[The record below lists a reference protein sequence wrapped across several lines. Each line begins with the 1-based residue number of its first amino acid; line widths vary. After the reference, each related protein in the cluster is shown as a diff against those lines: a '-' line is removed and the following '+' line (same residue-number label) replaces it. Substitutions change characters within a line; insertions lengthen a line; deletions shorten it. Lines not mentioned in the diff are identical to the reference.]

1 MRAFAVVFILC
12 SVILSLLTG
21 NLLADECS
29 CLDMSSSACRT
40 WGSSGTGFR
49 WITDSNPSSSI
60 SLTSGPCGGSGES
73 GTAYIHAY
81 LNASSSQCDGTP
93 CNGDSVSWGRFAKI
107 KISGNQEA
115 FQHIFPE
122 GLFFRGDHV
131 YQAETPYYSGVSVTE
146 TNTECDLKMSQGTQL
161 LRIALYASVAQC
173 NSTYSGSKFTIQIKF
188 YEARNEAF
196 TRFSMLDAVSGS
208 ITVNN
213 NPQTSFDP
221 ENFIPDVREGTANG
235 WIEKTTY
242 DLTDETT
249 DSRWKAN
256 YRNTW
261 NCEYTT
267 NGLEQTSTSA
277 PGELIPSTKTV
288 YRLKLPGFKRS
299 MYGLPGYA
307 AQEGWSYKWDTTET
321 YIQYQGEGK
330 VIRFYCESPADNEE
344 TNKRYLIR
352 RVECLSGGQQPDNQW
367 YINYT
372 YNSPAKIAN
381 IHNGSD
387 PDDPNTVNSATIQ
400 YLYEWDG
407 NAVDV
412 SYKTRPTTIGTWQTE
427 RQWQVAFDAQDRAI
441 KYDAGCS
448 SGCSGSG
455 EFENVTYLDPAQ
467 FDLTG
472 YEYLVKEKKDP
483 NGTVLLENTYDVID
497 FGQWVPAYW
506 LYLRNMSF
514 ELPDVTDCEEQPDD
528 FTGWYYSSLPSS
540 PYLEICHLTGDPNNS
555 TIPDGD
561 QYVRP
566 NGNTIEKP
574 FECYL
579 SPQTQYY
586 LSAQIRADV
595 DPGHTS
601 RAIIELFYDDGF
613 SETLLSVI
621 DVNDIG
627 QIELVE
633 GQWVKREDDAIDC
646 PPEIEEL
653 TEGTFV
659 LRVWG
664 QYVDIDDIHL
674 SGSVWVGGNSRPVV
688 VQQKVYDED
697 SQSLKTAM
705 TRSFDTDN
713 FIVTEKQYLS
723 ETEYR
728 LTKYTYTDRTFSR
741 LASKVKYED
750 LSGDALTGNSF
761 MTTYG
766 GDDPNRIFITTY
778 PSGKRADYQI
788 YGDSGNPV
796 ESYVVNLDNDVN
808 SLRETFTYENM
819 EYYEFYGDTLD
830 YRLKTHTNARGGVTE
845 YQYNENGVHLLD
857 KQIEPATAAGRQ
869 ETTYRYDDARRVTK
883 EIRKDTNGDNV
894 YTTYNYNPATG
905 YLDSVTVGTST
916 TTYLYNAFGQMTRQ
930 INPDGVKT
938 GTSYGM
944 GGEVVSEFVIEGHRD
959 PNDADTTLTL
969 ISQTRYTYTDEGQ
982 IDLIGKYKSDES
994 FSYQSDMSNPA
1005 NWILTKYE
1013 YYSDGKKK
1021 KTIEDYG
1028 TSRANLTTE
1037 YFYNYQG
1044 EIEKI
1049 LYPTGKWV
1057 KTTRDGRG
1065 LVILEQTGY
1074 GTDTVVLETA
1084 YNYDAN
1090 GNLQQQ
1096 SNPDGS
1102 VLIYTYDNY
1111 DRLKRTYQGS
1121 LSGPYTENFYN
1132 NAGDTIRQITCEADS
1147 DVISDS
1153 RMEYDV
1159 LGNLNSEWVCVD
1171 PNMPDGL
1178 NDRVTSY
1185 VYDVA
1190 GNLRQEVR
1198 AWLTDSDPN
1207 GSPDPNGIVTEYL
1220 YDAQGR
1226 RIQTIEPKGIVHSVF
1241 YTAAGL
1247 PEMIVSPNDPFDPNA
1262 FITNNIYDGYGR
1274 LEKTI
1279 DPMGHT
1285 TEYLYNS
1292 LNQLTRQV
1300 VYDCNETPL
1309 DTGDDFAVRQ
1319 QRAEYDNL
1327 GNVTRQAVM
1336 ANPAT
1341 SAAITL
1347 GVDLVTD
1354 FVVDPNDGLL
1364 KEQITYYGT
1373 APTVAKTIFGYD
1385 AIGRR
1390 IQTTDPA
1397 GNQETIVY
1405 YSDGEKNA
1413 LVEKIEQKEVDSENP
1428 QAYYTITTFFEYD
1441 DFGRLSARI
1450 LDEDGDGTSDVTDP
1464 KTSFTYDAL
1473 DRTKTETAPDNVV
1486 TFYDYDGFG
1495 NVKTKIEDYVD
1506 GTPDSNA
1513 DRTTEFV
1520 YNRLNRQY
1528 QIKAYDP
1535 NDTTAHVAIQTTT
1548 YEYDRNGNVTQITYP
1563 DDMSV
1568 QYAYNLLNKVDTE
1581 TKRDGT
1587 EVYYWYDQRGNLTV
1601 ESDDAEGFDSTLT
1614 PHLLTEFKYNA
1625 VGNLV
1630 YAWKAVDLDEVS
1642 ESWFTYNGFGA
1653 RTSETVQ
1660 YDNALTKTT
1669 TWTYDGSGNRITQ
1682 THGDTVLTYTH
1693 DGLGRIQTI
1702 DKGDDEIVSYAY
1714 LGRNAKSIDYTQAET
1729 SQNFYYDELGRIEEC
1744 QSIDP
1749 AVQTI
1754 LDFQYTYDDVGNR
1767 DTCKY
1772 NHLATPVWDV
1782 YEYDSLRRLEKVTY
1796 ADADGYVAFATEG
1809 TENTE
1814 GIHLAFL
1821 AEMASQWV
1829 ENESADYTDF
1839 TDYITKNAV
1848 HPVNFVKEFPVD
1860 TEQVK
1865 RQILS
1870 LLITVDNPEIEK
1882 LVNSIKS
1889 VAPVAYD
1896 PDMPIYT
1903 LAEFGEKIPNN
1914 FTTETCRDEDD
1925 QIIAQII
1932 YDNKGRMVLF
1942 AMYPDVGGTIVI
1954 SMTYDNQGNM
1964 TSETFTTFDEDGNII
1979 DTVDML
1985 AQQETLLAESSMAAM
2000 SLSLDG
2006 GTVMMSSTPEAMKTK
2021 TDEFGYDHL
2030 GNRTTV
2036 YLDKNTMSQETLEY
2050 SHNIVNQYAGYESS
2064 LFGGQIFTT
2073 YSVSHNDNGNLETDE
2088 NGKSYFYDYR
2098 NRLIEVQ
2105 DSNSVT
2111 IAEYTFDALGR
2122 RISKTVGFEKTY
2134 FFYDPQGRVIAEYEG
2149 STPGLTREYVW
2160 GNNVN
2165 EILAMFTPYHEGD
2178 PDDWDAFVDFCA
2190 TWLLS
2195 SGQQGYD
2202 DNFDYVNDNKIDLK
2216 DFAHWASVWDIPS
2229 SIESDWYYLTDA
2241 LGSVRGL
2248 VGGRF
2253 QREDDREFYNYDV
2266 YGNLSVQNGE
2276 ESKSENPILFAGYRY
2291 DAETGLYHTDY
2302 RAYDPGTGR
2311 WLSFDRDYF
2320 DSWNLYEYCIS
2331 NPANHIDP
2339 LGLAIYAFDG
2349 TGQDK
2354 DEISP
2359 GGDITNIG
2367 RLFNAYEAANP
2378 RLIKNNVYKSGVGT
2392 YEGEPGGKIGGQ
2404 GGRRL
2409 VEEAYQQLVRNF
2421 KNRDTEIVI
2430 IGFSRGAALAREF
2443 ANMIDSRGDPL
2454 GEGID
2459 IYKGTK
2465 LPIGVCSS
2473 NGDAPKIKFLGI
2485 YDTVGSF
2492 GAAGN
2497 KKDIGKDF
2505 YVPDNVQIVRHA
2517 VAIHERRN
2525 NFELTSIYPHEG
2537 YTDPTGRLVEKAFP
2551 GAHSDVGGG
2560 YADNYLAREPLQWI
2574 YNEARRAGIRLDY
2587 ETLGMSS
2594 MQTQSNGTGV
2604 HNSNCWFKYWPGR
2617 NHPVMTPEKVEK
2629 VERKKRNIF
2638 YYDSP
2643 KERLRR

>member
-1 MRAFAVVFILC
+1 MKHKQDVGGIMKSFAAVFVLC
-12 SVILSLLTG
+12 SVVLSILAG

-29 CLDMSSSACRT
+29 CLDMSSSGCRT
-40 WGSSGTGFR
+40 WGSSGTGFS
-49 WITDSNPSSSI
+49 WVTDSNPSSGI
-60 SLTSGPCGGSGES
+60 TLTSGPCGGSGES
-73 GTAYIHAY
+73 GTAYIYAY
-81 LNASSSQCDGTP
+81 LNASSGQCDDDWNTP
-93 CNGDSVSWGRFAKI
+93 CNGDDYSWGRFAKI

-122 GLFFRGDHV
+122 GLFFKGDHV
-131 YQAETPYYSGVSVTE
+131 YPADPPYYSGVSITE

-161 LRIALYASVAQC
+161 LRIVLSAAVAQC
-173 NSTYSGSKFTIQIKF
+173 NGSYSGSKFTIQIKF
-188 YEARNEAF
+188 YEARNEAL
-196 TRFSMLDAVSGS
+196 TQFSMLDSVSGS

-242 DLTDETT
+242 DLTSETT
-249 DSRWKAN
+249 DSRWKVN

-261 NCEYTT
+261 DCEYTT
-267 NGLEQTSTSA
+267 DGLEQTSTSA

-307 AQEGWSYKWDTTET
+307 AQAGWSYKWDTNET
-321 YIQYQGEGK
+321 YIQYKGEGK
-330 VIRFYCESPADNEE
+330 EIRFYCDSPADNEE
-344 TNKRYLIR
+344 TNRRYLIR

-528 FTGWYYSSLPSS
+528 FTGWYFSSLPSS

-566 NGNTIEKP
+566 NGNTIEKA
-574 FECYL
+574 FDCYL

-586 LSAQIRADV
+586 LSAQVRADV
-595 DPGHTS
+595 DLAHTS
-601 RAIIELFYDDGF
+601 RAIIELFYDDGVD
-613 SETLLSVI
+613 ETLLSVI

-633 GQWVKREDDAIDC
+633 GQWVKREDEAIDC

-664 QYVDIDDIHL
+664 QYVDIDNIHL

-778 PSGKRADYQI
+778 PNGKRADYQI
-788 YGDSGNPV
+788 YGDHGNPA

-808 SLRETFTYENM
+808 SLREFSTYKDVEDS
-819 EYYEFYGDTLD
+819 EYYYFETPDW
-830 YRLKTHTNARGGVTE
+830 RIETHTNARGGVTE
-845 YQYNENGVHLLD
+845 YQYLYDSQNDIYLLE
-857 KQIEPATAAGRQ
+857 KQLEPATAAGRQ
-869 ETTYRYDDARRVTK
+869 ETTYRYDDARRVIK

-944 GGEVVSEFVIEGHRD
+944 GGEVVSEFMIEGHRD

-982 IDLIGKYKSDES
+982 IELIGKYKSDDS
-994 FSYQSDMSNPA
+994 FSYQSDMANPA
-1005 NWILTKYE
+1005 DWIFTKYE

-1021 KTIEDYG
+1021 KTIEDFG
-1028 TSRANLTTE
+1028 TGRANLTTE

-1084 YNYDAN
+1084 YSYDAN

-1121 LSGPYTENFYN
+1121 LSGPYTENFYT
-1132 NAGDTIRQITCEADS
+1132 NAGDIIRQITCEADGTM
-1147 DVISDS
+1147 ISDS

-1159 LGNLNSEWVCVD
+1159 LGNLKSEWVCAD
-1171 PNMPDGL
+1171 PNTPDGL
-1178 NDRVTSY
+1178 NDLVTSY
-1185 VYDVA
+1185 VFDIA
-1190 GNLRQEVR
+1190 GNLRYEIR
-1198 AWLTDSDPN
+1198 AGLTNSDPN
-1207 GSPDPNGIVTEYL
+1207 ENPDPNDIVTEYL
-1220 YDAQGR
+1220 YDVQGR

-1247 PEMIVSPNDPFDPNA
+1247 PEIMVGPNDPYDPNA
-1262 FITNNIYDGYGR
+1262 FITNNFYDAYGR

-1279 DPMGHT
+1279 DPMGHY
-1285 TEYLYNS
+1285 TEYAYNS
-1292 LNQLTRQV
+1292 FNQLTRQV

-1309 DTGDDFAVRQ
+1309 DTEDDFAVRQ

-1336 ANPAT
+1336 ANPA
-1341 SAAITL
+1341 SGAAITL
-1347 GVDLVTD
+1347 GIDLVTD
-1354 FVVDPNDGLL
+1354 FVFDPNDGLL
-1364 KEQITYYGT
+1364 KEQKTYYGT
-1373 APTVAKTIFGYD
+1373 GPSTAITTFAYD
-1385 AIGRR
+1385 NIGRR
-1390 IQTTDPA
+1390 FQTTDPA
-1397 GNQETIVY
+1397 GNQEKITY

-1413 LVEKIEQKEVDSENP
+1413 LIQKIEQKEVDSEDP
-1428 QAYYTITTFFEYD
+1428 QTYYTITTFFEYD
-1441 DFGRLSARI
+1441 DYGRLSARI

-1473 DRTKTETAPDNVV
+1473 DRTKTETAPDNAV

-1506 GTPDSNA
+1506 GTPDRNA

-1520 YNRLNRQY
+1520 YNRLNQQY

-1548 YEYDRNGNVTQITYP
+1548 YAYDRNGNVTQIIYP
-1563 DDMSV
+1563 DEKSV

-1601 ESDDAEGFDSTLT
+1601 ESDDPDGFESTLT

-1625 VGNLV
+1625 AGDLV
-1630 YAWKAVDLDEVS
+1630 YAWKAIDLDEVS
-1642 ESWFTYNGFGA
+1642 ESTFTYNGFGA
-1653 RTSETVQ
+1653 RTSETAQ

-1682 THGDTVLTYTH
+1682 THGDTILSYTH
-1693 DGLGRIQTI
+1693 DGLGRIKTI

-1729 SQNFYYDELGRIEEC
+1729 GQNFYCDELGRIEQC

-1754 LDFQYTYDDVGNR
+1754 LDFQYTYDIVGNR
-1767 DTCKY
+1767 DSCKY

-1782 YEYDSLRRLEKVTY
+1782 YEYDNLRRLEKVTY
-1796 ADADGYVAFATEG
+1796 ADADGYVALNIDDGRLSMDDLVVVA
-1809 TENTE
+1809 
-1814 GIHLAFL
+1814 A
-1821 AEMASQWV
+1821 AWV
-1829 ENESADYTDF
+1829 ENESTDYTDF
-1839 TDYITKNAV
+1839 RDYITKNPV
-1848 HPVNFVKEFPVD
+1848 HLVRPVKEITVD

-1870 LLITVDNPEIEK
+1870 LLKTVDNPEIEK

-1903 LAEFGEKIPNN
+1903 LVEFGEDVPNN
-1914 FTTETCRDEDD
+1914 YTTETCRDDNDD
-1925 QIIAQII
+1925 IIAQII

-1954 SMTYDNQGNM
+1954 SMTYDNQGDM
-1964 TSETFTTFDEDGNII
+1964 TSETFTTFDADGNII

-1985 AQQETLLAESSMAAM
+1985 AQQQESLFTESMSAM
-2000 SLSLDG
+2000 SMSLDG
-2006 GTVMMSSTPEAMKTK
+2006 GTVMASSAPESPQSASEQFT
-2021 TDEFGYDHL
+2021 YDHL
-2030 GNRTTV
+2030 GNRYQYT
-2036 YLDKNTMSQETLEY
+2036 DKSGLVWAY
-2050 SHNIVNQYAGYESS
+2050 DHNAANQYAGRQAAFATITLEDN
-2064 LFGGQIFTT
+2064 
-2073 YSVSHNDNGNLETDE
+2073 YSHDDNGNLSVDE
-2088 NGKSYFYDYR
+2088 NGNSYFYDYR

-2105 DSNSVT
+2105 DPNSDT

-2122 RISKTVGFEKTY
+2122 RIEKVVGDDSTY
-2134 FFYDPQGRVIAEYEG
+2134 FFYDPQGRVIAEYQG
-2149 STPGLTREYVW
+2149 ATPELSREYVW
-2160 GNNVN
+2160 GNNQT
-2165 EILAMFTPYHEGD
+2165 EILAMFTPYHEGN
-2178 PDDWDAFVDFCA
+2178 PDDFYDFLDFCA

-2202 DNFDYVNDNKIDLK
+2202 DSFDYINDNTIDLK
-2216 DFAHWASVWDIPS
+2216 DFAHWASMWDIPS

-2241 LGSVRGL
+2241 LGSIRGL

-2276 ESKSENPILFAGYRY
+2276 ESKSGNPYLFAGYRY
-2291 DAETGLYHTDY
+2291 DAETGYYNT
-2302 RAYDPGTGR
+2302 PGRTYSPQIGR
-2311 WLSFDRDYF
+2311 WLQFDPIDNA
-2320 DSWNLYEYCIS
+2320 DSMSLYEYVMS
-2331 NPANHIDP
+2331 NPTNYYDP
-2339 LGLAIYAFDG
+2339 SGLVY
-2349 TGQDK
+2349 
-2354 DEISP
+2354 EMLHP
-2359 GGDITNIG
+2359 GGKSLPQPGDPVDPVSKK
-2367 RLFNAYEAANP
+2367 AAE
-2378 RLIKNNVYKSGVGT
+2378 GVGT
-2392 YEGEPGGKIGGQ
+2392 IVAVPVVFKAQIDCIGGGICEFMENPKGNISAILDSIGAFSENVIERNVQ
-2404 GGRRL
+2404 IIINVKESNRP
-2409 VEEAYQQLVRNF
+2409 VKTFISEEVQW
-2421 KNRDTEIVI
+2421 
-2430 IGFSRGAALAREF
+2430 
-2443 ANMIDSRGDPL
+2443 
-2454 GEGID
+2454 
-2459 IYKGTK
+2459 
-2465 LPIGVCSS
+2465 
-2473 NGDAPKIKFLGI
+2473 
-2485 YDTVGSF
+2485 
-2492 GAAGN
+2492 
-2497 KKDIGKDF
+2497 GKDF
-2505 YVPDNVQIVRHA
+2505 YGPM
-2517 VAIHERRN
+2517 AIRG
-2525 NFELTSIYPHEG
+2525 LEG
-2537 YTDPTGRLVEKAFP
+2537 FC
-2551 GAHSDVGGG
+2551 
-2560 YADNYLAREPLQWI
+2560 N
-2574 YNEARRAGIRLDY
+2574 
-2587 ETLGMSS
+2587 
-2594 MQTQSNGTGV
+2594 
-2604 HNSNCWFKYWPGR
+2604 
-2617 NHPVMTPEKVEK
+2617 K
-2629 VERKKRNIF
+2629 VERGESSDFWEGCKARAEMTLFVTEIYYVGKGVITSGKNILRNSVDDVADDIIKPRPKTGESVTRNWGGQSGPNGKSWTRDPVPVQSRNSLGIEYNNSGEFVSHGKIIDNTGIKASEAKRWGRFKGGGDELLTDNPQCQIRLEAVTMP
-2638 YYDSP
+2638 DNPLPDRLPTDP
-2643 KERLRR
+2643 KP